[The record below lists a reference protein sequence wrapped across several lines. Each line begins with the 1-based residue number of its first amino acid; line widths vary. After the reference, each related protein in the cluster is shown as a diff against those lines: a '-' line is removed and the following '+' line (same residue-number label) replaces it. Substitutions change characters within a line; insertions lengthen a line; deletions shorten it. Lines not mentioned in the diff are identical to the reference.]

1 MTSKKYDL
9 FKIVSIVLLI
19 LFVICII
26 IVWCIKN
33 NFLYKAKIFDL
44 PIVAEHRNKCVPV
57 DKNIKP
63 CKSSFDFL
71 SDNKSSQLIERYT
84 LKAVLDTETKYKL
97 MNLTDI
103 FTPSSMYGTYCNQIY
118 TTYYDFLK
126 GSYKPHLFAFLK
138 EKKVKR
144 VRIRHYYYD
153 PNSYFE
159 IKYKGNKIR
168 VLIDC
173 QYNILEP
180 VDPLYEDIV
189 TDMISKIKMGDI
201 PELFINKYKRFSFV
215 YKSNQAIRITID
227 TNIKINY
234 LDTTQTLPFDILE
247 IKYNKN
253 IPKTTILNYFKE
265 IEDDTEEKI
274 KLSSFSKV
282 DYSIDNIIIPY
293 NIKKLISGV
302 QW

>member
-1 MTSKKYDL
+1 MAIKKYNL
-9 FKIVSIVLLI
+9 FTNVSIILLI
-19 LFVICII
+19 VFIICII
-26 IVWCIKN
+26 VLYIKN
-33 NFLYKAKIFDL
+33 NFLYEKKIVDL
-44 PIVAEHRNKCVPV
+44 PIVAKYRNKCVPV
-57 DKNIKP
+57 NENIKP

-71 SDNKSSQLIERYT
+71 PDNKSSQLIERYT
-84 LKAVLDTETKYKL
+84 LKAVIDTETKYKL

-138 EKKVKR
+138 DKKVKR

-159 IKYKGNKIR
+159 IKYKENKIR

-173 QYNILEP
+173 QYNVLEP

-189 TDMISKIKMGDI
+189 TDMISKIKMGEI
-201 PELFINKYKRFSFV
+201 PELFINEYKRFSFV
-215 YKSNQAIRITID
+215 YKSNQSIRMTID
-227 TNIKINY
+227 TNIKIKY

-247 IKYNKN
+247 IKYNKD
-253 IPKTTILNYFKE
+253 IPKNTILKYFKE

-274 KLSSFSKV
+274 KLSDFSKV
-282 DYSIDNIIIPY
+282 DYSIKNIIIPY
-293 NIKKLISGV
+293 DIKKLISGV